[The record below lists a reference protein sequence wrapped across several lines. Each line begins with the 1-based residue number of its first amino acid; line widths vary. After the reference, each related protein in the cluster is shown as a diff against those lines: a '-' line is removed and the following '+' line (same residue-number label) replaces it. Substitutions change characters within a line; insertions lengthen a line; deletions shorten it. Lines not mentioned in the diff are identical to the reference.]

1 MLGVDMPGTHGAL
14 TKAGRVRQL
23 TPKVE
28 ARPREKKPPRL
39 RLRRRY
45 RRLLAS
51 QSQSMRR

>member
-1 MLGVDMPGTHGAL
+1 MPGTHGAL

-51 QSQSMRR
+51 QSQSARR